1 MFNYNN
7 KYLFYV
13 FIIFFF
19 LKEIVRELL
28 IWIRNLMTRFSFII
42 LYDELYFLFK
52 IIFSKLIKFYLFA
65 NLKLLSVKFINK
77 IIILYIIIYIL
88 YKKCYNIKKEKRKEI
103 RSKLSYLCFL
113 N

>member
-19 LKEIVRELL
+19 EGNCP
-28 IWIRNLMTRFSFII
+28 WIINLDKKLNDSIFFY
-42 LYDELYFLFK
+42 YDELYFLFK

-103 RSKLSYLCFL
+103 RSRLSYISVF
-113 N
+113 